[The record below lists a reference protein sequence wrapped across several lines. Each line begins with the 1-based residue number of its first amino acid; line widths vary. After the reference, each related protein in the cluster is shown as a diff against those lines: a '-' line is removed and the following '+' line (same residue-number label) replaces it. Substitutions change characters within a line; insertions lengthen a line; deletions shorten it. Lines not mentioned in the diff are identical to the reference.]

1 MSNEIGNIFI
11 VNKNI
16 EDIKKGIDKAIEV
29 KNNQEIKNKVKYGIE
44 KKYSVDKVVNNYMQL
59 YKKYMEV

>member
-1 MSNEIGNIFI
+1 M
-11 VNKNI
+11 NKNI